1 MCACRFVCAHALAC
15 LTVAEHAAPEQPC
28 GWCWLL
34 TSSTL
39 HTRAR
44 APQTQP
50 SGSLL
55 LVGIVGLLHAAWTAT
70 ECECIPKPFAL
81 ARSLTCVRVCVR
93 VRGHTS
99 VPHVSITVNLLLYAH
114 DSEHEPSEGSAS
126 QACMACTSLAPAHC
140 QHTNFIVLALT
151 DSHRLGASFPPW
163 HPPLW
168 WLDCTDRR
176 FAHAVTIMR
185 LPWHHLPSTIR
196 GGWLVG
202 SDRHAINQR
211 KLTLFYPSLTPA
223 PLVHPAGWHRPTRH
237 QPATQT
243 HVVLP
248 IRSPSCAHPPPCLP
262 APLVHP
268 AGWHRPTCDQP
279 AQRRV
284 RVTPVGHSHRGRA
297 LLCSRSARRRQG
309 WLSFSAMMSYCLL
322 PTAACCAGHFACSAV
337 GHCSCLFI
345 VAVLAVVKVGGFRC
359 MLATASWPA
368 HAGRC
373 WPQLA
378 SVLWPFCL
386 LC

>member
-1 MCACRFVCAHALAC
+1 
-15 LTVAEHAAPEQPC
+15 
-28 GWCWLL
+28 LL

-211 KLTLFYPSLTPA
+211 KLTLFYPSLTPC
-223 PLVHPAGWHRPTRH
+223 PPR
-237 QPATQT
+237 
-243 HVVLP
+243 
-248 IRSPSCAHPPPCLP
+248 PPCWLAQTDTPSTSNANSRCFTHPLTVMCPPSSLP
-262 APLVHP
+262 PCP
-268 AGWHRPTCDQP
+268 PRPPCWL
-279 AQRRV
+279 AQ
-284 RVTPVGHSHRGRA
+284 TD
-297 LLCSRSARRRQG
+297 
-309 WLSFSAMMSYCLL
+309 M
-322 PTAACCAGHFACSAV
+322 
-337 GHCSCLFI
+337 
-345 VAVLAVVKVGGFRC
+345 
-359 MLATASWPA
+359 
-368 HAGRC
+368 
-373 WPQLA
+373 
-378 SVLWPFCL
+378 
-386 LC
+386 